1 MRGYTVKVYVVQKAD
16 PATGKA
22 GELLA
27 VKLTF
32 AEAHQIAKAQAPAKV
47 TCVLADK
54 TNLPN
59 VPDAVVGRDP
69 RN

>member
-1 MRGYTVKVYVVQKAD
+1 MRGYTVKVYVVQRAN
-16 PATGKA
+16 PHTGAA

-32 AEAHQIAKAQAPAKV
+32 AEAHQIAKEHAPAKV

-54 TNLPN
+54 TSALNI
-59 VPDAVVGRDP
+59 PDAVVGRST